1 MLVRTRPYRPSVAF
15 RTFDRSFDRAFE
27 QLTSSFVTSAPRTP
41 VVDASW
47 HDGDLV
53 LSVDLPGIS
62 ADQVAVSVSGRT
74 LTLSATTE
82 QASWERNVS
91 IGAALD
97 PAQVSAT
104 HVDGRL
110 TVTIGAAA
118 KPEARTIEI
127 ATTAP
132 AAIEAA
138 TETPEGVAVE
148 GQPENGTSD
157 NA

>member
-27 QLTSSFVTSAPRTP
+27 QLTSSFFTTAPRTP

-53 LSVDLPGIS
+53 LTVDLPGV
-62 ADQVAVSVSGRT
+62 AAEQVGVAVSGRT
-74 LTLSATTE
+74 LTLSAQTE
-82 QASWERNVS
+82 HASWERS
-91 IGAALD
+91 ISHRRRPRPRVGLGPSRRRPPDRHGRRGRQAGGPHHRD
-97 PAQVSAT
+97 RDRRPPPPSTPAS
-104 HVDGRL
+104 RR
-110 TVTIGAAA
+110 
-118 KPEARTIEI
+118 PR
-127 ATTAP
+127 P
-132 AAIEAA
+132 A
-138 TETPEGVAVE
+138 E

>member
-27 QLTSSFVTSAPRTP
+27 QLTSSFFTTAPRTP

-47 HDGDLV
+47 QRRRPRAHRRPPRRGRRAGRRGGLRPHADAVGARP
-53 LSVDLPGIS
+53 STPRGS
-62 ADQVAVSVSGRT
+62 A
-74 LTLSATTE
+74 
-82 QASWERNVS
+82 ASR

-97 PAQVSAT
+97 PESVTAH

-110 TVTIGAAA
+110 TVTVAAAA

-132 AAIEAA
+132 AAIEAGEPSA
-138 TETPEGVAVE
+138 RGRPS